1 MWPRGQAGLGVIP
14 AEWTSPKPGRAMS
27 KHARGISAEISEQ
40 LFVYIW
46 RLQSRVRGAIG
57 PKLRKMDPRRAT
69 DHGVQA

>member
-1 MWPRGQAGLGVIP
+1 
-14 AEWTSPKPGRAMS
+14 MS

-69 DHGVQA
+69 DHDVQA